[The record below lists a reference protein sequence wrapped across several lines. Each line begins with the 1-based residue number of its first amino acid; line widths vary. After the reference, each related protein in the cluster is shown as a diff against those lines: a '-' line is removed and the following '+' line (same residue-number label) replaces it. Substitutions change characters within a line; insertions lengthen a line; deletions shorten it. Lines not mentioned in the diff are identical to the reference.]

1 MIIQAGTTAIWIG
14 EHPKNYAAKNGAR
27 AVVTRDYDIVQDEFI
42 YVEFLAETRDLAGDQ
57 NDGGYYADQFK
68 FEAQQTFLHL
78 FSEKTRT

>member
-14 EHPKNYAAKNGAR
+14 EHPNYTAKPGAR
-27 AVVTRDYDIVQDEFI
+27 AVVTRDYDPVHDEFI